1 MLRDISRHLLVL
13 LVLLELRASGGLVSS
28 SSRRTVAVHTITH
41 WPQAPSIMRLRG
53 GDEFVGTRRSF
64 GGMLAD
70 GLLGVLKVAER
81 GVKELAEC
89 MGCVTPSLEEERRR
103 MDFIK
108 WKSGLRQRFNS
119 ATSSWQHMQTVGSN
133 TSSHHK
139 FNVPE
144 SLSLDLGIASPEQND
159 GEAYANYHSYVSSQ
173 SRGKVPRAAGVA
185 FEGSGSN
192 SSAAFEVMLECLP
205 SGVPADCVQI
215 LLHRKHCRTMRPDI
229 EARIEEEWAKA
240 VTSSARLYDGK
251 LFRFGSCHRWLDTDG
266 SQEVKLEFGVTRYR
280 SFLGTNMAPGWEYLP
295 PEHLANP
302 LSCIAVVH
310 TSDMCIMLIR
320 RSDKVVTA
328 QRCVALP
335 GGYVSP
341 EKANVQESIEVVPL
355 PTEEG
360 HEIKCTNHHSEWL
373 GNDDQVHTVS
383 GERPYSKVVEELF
396 RCPVREACEELGVPH
411 DAFPEPPLLL
421 GITRTRRNLQP
432 SATFYM
438 HTPLTSQQVIA
449 YHDRFHSFE
458 SDECIAVPDKDALP
472 TIDMYMPSCS
482 RGALYLFT
490 QLRIRSLHIA
500 RDDVP
505 SPPTQ
510 EYRLGVGDSSTSPPW
525 RYELQRSASPQPNA
539 RRGWS
544 HETVVPGEDDSA
556 K

>member
-1 MLRDISRHLLVL
+1 MLKKLSRYLIVL
-13 LVLLELRASGGLVSS
+13 FFVLKLRASGGLGSPSS
-28 SSRRTVAVHTITH
+28 SSRSTATFYTKGR
-41 WPQAPSIMRLRG
+41 WPQAPSILRLRG
-53 GDEFVGTRRSF
+53 GDEFVGTERSF
-64 GGMLAD
+64 GGMWAD
-70 GLLGVLKVAER
+70 GLLVALKVAER

-89 MGCVTPSLEEERRR
+89 MGCVLPSLEEERRR
-103 MDFIK
+103 MDFIR
-108 WKSGLRQRFNS
+108 WQSGLRERFNR
-119 ATSSWQHMQTVGSN
+119 ATSSWQHAAGGGN
-133 TSSHHK
+133 SSLQK
-139 FNVPE
+139 FHLPE
-144 SLSLDLGIASPEQND
+144 SMSLDLGLVSPEQND
-159 GEAYANYHSYVSSQ
+159 GEAYTNYHSYVSSQ
-173 SRGKVPRAAGVA
+173 SRAKVPRAAGIA
-185 FEGSGSN
+185 YEGSGSN

-205 SGVPADCVQI
+205 SGVPANCVQI

-229 EARIEEEWAKA
+229 ETRIEEEWARA
-240 VTSSARLYDGK
+240 QTTSARLYDGK

-295 PEHLANP
+295 PEHLASP
-302 LSCIAVVH
+302 MSCIAVVH

-341 EKANVQESIEVVPL
+341 EKANVQESIQVVPL

-360 HEIKCTNHHSEWL
+360 HEIKCTYSHSEWL
-373 GNDDQVHTVS
+373 GNDEDTYTSS

-396 RCPVREACEELGVPH
+396 NCPVREACEELGVPF

-432 SATFYM
+432 SATFYLR
-438 HTPLTSQQVIA
+438 TPLTSAQVIA
-449 YHDRFHSFE
+449 LHDQFHSFE

-500 RDDVP
+500 RDDVVGTP
-505 SPPTQ
+505 RTH
-510 EYRLGVGDSSTSPPW
+510 ENRLGDSSHSSPPW
-525 RYELQRSASPQPNA
+525 RYELQRSASPQPNV

-544 HETVVPGEDDSA
+544 HETGAEDDSA
-556 K
+556 AK